1 MAFGFAR
8 DLKKWW
14 YNDPQITVKN
24 LSFIDGVIDV
34 WFLISF
40 LHFLTSLKYT
50 FFVKPHHS
58 KNWNGDVLHLSLLPL
73 MLLIMINTFLMIG
86 KSVSFVIARNGK
98 FFIIVSHIHFHKQ
111 IALRTKLMS
120 NNKIIIMY
128 QKFLL
133 QKCAKNQ
140 SK

>member
-1 MAFGFAR
+1 M
-8 DLKKWW
+8 
-14 YNDPQITVKN
+14 
-24 LSFIDGVIDV
+24 
-34 WFLISF
+34 
-40 LHFLTSLKYT
+40 
-50 FFVKPHHS
+50 KPHHS

-120 NNKIIIMY
+120 NNETITMY
-128 QKFLL
+128 QVILV
-133 QKCAKNQ
+133 AKMRKK
-140 SK
+140 SIKIAL